1 LNNEGSFSL
10 FDLDEDGMISRAEML
25 AIVDSIYRMIG
36 DTEKLAEDERTAIDR
51 VDKIFNTM
59 DADKDGYLSKQEF
72 LDGGKQ
78 DPIVLNA
85 LNFYADLL

>member
-1 LNNEGSFSL
+1 LSDEGSFSL

-36 DTEKLAEDERTAIDR
+36 DTDKLAEDERTAIAR
-51 VDKIFNTM
+51 VDKIFHTM
-59 DADKDGYLSKQEF
+59 DVDKDGYLSKQEF